1 MTYTNVIFDLDDTL
15 INTTQ
20 QLIPIAMEI
29 LKDVLISYEISIS
42 TDELIQLRKEFYERN
57 PRESFNRHLVNTFFH
72 LDAHSEVLKKL
83 HEAFYNIPLPEKI
96 ELTPYAEDVIQDLN
110 QKLHLVTSGSYLTQ
124 QKKIKS
130 SHLDQYFKDWHCASD
145 EKSLSKKDIFSKLA
159 ENIDKRK
166 ILVIGNRI
174 DNEIKA
180 ANTLNIDSCWFCFGE
195 YKNLKPLDDTEIP
208 TYTIDSLQQVLE
220 ICRQ

>member
-29 LKDVLISYEISIS
+29 LKDVLVSYEISIS
-42 TDELIQLRKEFYERN
+42 TDELMQLRKEFYERN

-72 LDAHSEVLKKL
+72 LDDHSEVLKKL
-83 HEAFYNIPLPEKI
+83 HEAFYNIPLPDHI
-96 ELTPYAEDVIQDLN
+96 ELIAHAEEVIQNLN

-124 QKKIKS
+124 QKKIKNS
-130 SHLDQYFKDWHCASD
+130 NLDQYFNSWHCASD
-145 EKSLSKKDIFSKLA
+145 EKSLSKTDIFLKLA
-159 ENIDKRK
+159 EGLDNKN

-180 ANTLNIDSCWFCFGE
+180 ANTLNIDSCWYCFGE
-195 YKNLKPLDDTEIP
+195 YKNLKPLDDSEIP
-208 TYTIDSLQQVLE
+208 TYTVDSLKQVLE
-220 ICRQ
+220 ICKQ